1 MTANATGKTVVAG
14 PDEAT
19 VLGNVA
25 VQLIAAGEIADVA
38 EARRVVEQS
47 TGLKRYE
54 PQDTQL
60 WQTHFETYQNIMEGR

>member
-47 TGLKRYE
+47 TGLKKMCIR
-54 PQDTQL
+54 D
-60 WQTHFETYQNIMEGR
+60 G